1 MPNLGRLVTRSAL
14 HWPAHEALVCG
25 NQRLTY
31 AQLDERSSRLAS
43 ALAARGLEPGAAV
56 ATYAA
61 NRAELVEV
69 EVALVKGGYLRVP
82 INFRLGLDEAAHVIE
97 DAGVRLVVA
106 DPAHAGLALDAVK
119 RSGRDATVVVLDGDA
134 DDPDASTSGAASYEA
149 LLADADPRFEGPDV
163 LLDAPCVLNFTSGS
177 TGRLKAAVQ
186 TTGNRLANVRKRLME
201 PGGALTWHD
210 TYLVA
215 GPITHASGMVLLAA
229 LSRGAKVV
237 VMPAFTPASFLA
249 LVERERVTT
258 TFMVPTMLNLLL
270 GLPDRDAFD
279 LSSLRSVT
287 IGGAPVSPRRL
298 RDAVDFF
305 GPIVAQGYGQAET
318 TSGVLVL
325 TAEDVVR
332 GIESDPDVLLS
343 CGRAL
348 YDTEVRVVDEDLRP
362 VPAGTT
368 GELVVRGEDCVTS
381 YWHEPELSAETFRD
395 GWVLT
400 GDVAWM
406 REDGYVFIVDRLKDM
421 IISGGFNIY
430 CSEVEAA
437 VYEHPDVAEACV
449 VGVPDE
455 TWGEAVKAVVVPRP
469 GATID
474 ADTLIAFCADR
485 LDRMKKPRSVD
496 VVDALPANR
505 NGKIDRRAV
514 RSRYWTGADRAV
526 N

>member
-1 MPNLGRLVTRSAL
+1 MPNLGRLVSRAAT
-14 HWPAHEALVCG
+14 HWSQQEALVCG
-25 NQRLTY
+25 DQRLTY

-43 ALAARGLEPGAAV
+43 ALTALGLPVGAAV

-69 EVALVKGGYLRVP
+69 EVALVKGGFLRVP
-82 INFRLGLDEAAHVIE
+82 INFRLGLEEAAHVVE
-97 DAGVRLVVA
+97 DADVRVVVA
-106 DPAHAGLALDAVK
+106 DPSHASLAVDAVK
-119 RSGRDATVVVLDGDA
+119 RSGRDATVVVLDAEGPA
-134 DDPDASTSGAASYEA
+134 DTAESVSYEA
-149 LLADADPRFEGPDV
+149 LVAGGDARFDGPD
-163 LLDAPCVLNFTSGS
+163 LALDDPCVLNFTSGS

-201 PGGALTWHD
+201 PGGALTWRD

-229 LSRGAKVV
+229 LSRGAKIV
-237 VMPAFTPASFLA
+237 VMPAFTPAEFLA

-270 GLPDRDAFD
+270 GLPGRDAFD

-287 IGGAPVSPRRL
+287 IGGAPVSPQRL

-332 GIESDPDVLLS
+332 GIESDPDLLLS

-348 YDTEVRVVDEDLRP
+348 YDTEVMVVDDALRP

-368 GELVVRGEDCVTS
+368 GELVVRGDDCVTS
-381 YWHEPELSAETFRD
+381 YWHEPGLSAETFRD

-469 GATID
+469 GATVD
-474 ADTLIAFCADR
+474 ADALIAFCADR
-485 LDRMKKPRSVD
+485 LDRLKKPRSVD

-514 RSRYWTGADRAV
+514 RARYWTGADRAV